1 MKNFPSPITVLGS
14 AFSIFALSI
23 TIWLLF
29 FSEADSPLLD
39 QAVYWFLI
47 ALIAAVIPYI
57 KQIRWKDLEIHLKEI
72 KSKVDEIANRRY
84 ANLVFLIDHEG
95 NLALVYRREYKVW
108 LPCGTRLKPYEQP
121 HEAVHRAISEE
132 LGLSEQIY
140 TFWPAQDYPN
150 YGKVRIVPG
159 PYQVQE
165 EYRTH
170 RGGVPEHYD
179 FVYVCRASEK
189 KPTLSGKPDLKA
201 RWVSVKELQQE
212 VETGGSEAVTF
223 TDVLPTYE
231 KLLREM
237 ELK

>member
-84 ANLVFLIDHEG
+84 ANFRSPD
-95 NLALVYRREYKVW
+95 
-108 LPCGTRLKPYEQP
+108 
-121 HEAVHRAISEE
+121 
-132 LGLSEQIY
+132 
-140 TFWPAQDYPN
+140 
-150 YGKVRIVPG
+150 IVPL
-159 PYQVQE
+159 
-165 EYRTH
+165 T
-170 RGGVPEHYD
+170 
-179 FVYVCRASEK
+179 C
-189 KPTLSGKPDLKA
+189 
-201 RWVSVKELQQE
+201 
-212 VETGGSEAVTF
+212 
-223 TDVLPTYE
+223 
-231 KLLREM
+231 
-237 ELK
+237 